1 MFGAATHLLWL
12 LFWVST
18 GLLHHQPAHLT
29 YLSFSLGIEAI
40 VLFNSITSVVQGH
53 RMFYLVLGFGL
64 SLPTSLVIALLTY
77 SLLTGAEVYLRRYPE
92 VGTQSRTYI
101 TWYASG
107 IRSILNMVRQ
117 WYVFSITPILP
128 QRSICPVLH
137 A

>member
-1 MFGAATHLLWL
+1 
-12 LFWVST
+12 
-18 GLLHHQPAHLT
+18 
-29 YLSFSLGIEAI
+29 
-40 VLFNSITSVVQGH
+40 
-53 RMFYLVLGFGL
+53 MFYLVLGFGL

-107 IRSILNMVRQ
+107 IRSILNK
-117 WYVFSITPILP
+117 WYVFSITPMLP